1 VAAIGCA
8 LSFHFVWSLT
18 PVTAGV
24 AVAVTFFVLAAVLNI
39 EKSFTHPAEVVLEL
53 KASNEL
59 NLDGLS
65 FRLETLWASPLL
77 LILVACDTCD
87 SQADVPVRVRI
98 LLGKDA
104 VSDQQW
110 SEIQTWRVWCQR
122 G

>member
-1 VAAIGCA
+1 
-8 LSFHFVWSLT
+8 
-18 PVTAGV
+18 VTA
-24 AVAVTFFVLAAVLNI
+24 AVAFAAMFFVLAAVLNI
-39 EKSFTHPAEVVLEL
+39 EKSFTHPSQVVLEL

-59 NLDGLS
+59 NLDGVS
-65 FRLETLWASPLL
+65 YRLETLWASPLL

-87 SQADVPVRVRI
+87 TCDTYDTQADVPVRVRL

-110 SEIQTWRVWCQR
+110 SEIQTWSVWCQR